1 MTLEQEALIVLN
13 DTCVSVIRACTPGGV
28 AHCDG
33 LLGRCTL
40 TEEGEPRQGS
50 TQTRGT
56 ESSPDDGRE
65 HTASPAGS
73 LADNRRIKQFSAT
86 VDVEQ
91 VEPWKHV
98 VVWLVGVV
106 IASLI
111 PFLWV
116 FGSANP
122 RNPAPGAY
130 QLLGTGDLYLI
141 SIVVLIAGVTEI
153 ALLLRKIRQD
163 MTMALLI
170 IGGFLFI
177 LFDAAR
183 YAGASSLVG
192 ALQPSPH
199 SVTYWS
205 LVAFVLSAIHSSICV
220 GLAAGA
226 R

>member
-1 MTLEQEALIVLN
+1 MQP
-13 DTCVSVIRACTPGGV
+13 RGGV
-28 AHCDG
+28 AHYVG
-33 LLGRCTL
+33 LLGRRTL
-40 TEEGEPRQGS
+40 TREEEPGQGS

-56 ESSPDDGRE
+56 ESSPAVRRRR
-65 HTASPAGS
+65 TAGLDEDSAANQWTKQPGSPVEVE
-73 LADNRRIKQFSAT
+73 RIK
-86 VDVEQ
+86 
-91 VEPWKHV
+91 PWKHV

-116 FGSANP
+116 FASANP
-122 RNPAPGAY
+122 KGPSPGTY
-130 QLLGTGDLYLI
+130 QLLGKGDLYLI
-141 SIVVLIAGVTEI
+141 SVVVLIAGVTEI
-153 ALLLRKIRQD
+153 ALLLSKIQRD

-183 YAGASSLVG
+183 YAGASSLVETS
-192 ALQPSPH
+192 QPFPH
-199 SVTYWS
+199 SVAYWS
-205 LVAFVLSAIHSSICV
+205 LAAFAISATHSSICV

>member
-1 MTLEQEALIVLN
+1 MQP
-13 DTCVSVIRACTPGGV
+13 RGV
-28 AHCDG
+28 AHYDG
-33 LLGRCTL
+33 SLGRCTL
-40 TEEGEPRQGS
+40 TEEEEPGQSS

-56 ESSPDDGRE
+56 ESSPASRRKR
-65 HTASPAGS
+65 TAGLDANTTG
-73 LADNRRIKQFSAT
+73 NRQIKQPGAP
-86 VDVEQ
+86 VDVERI
-91 VEPWKHV
+91 EPWKHV

-111 PFLWV
+111 PFLWI

-122 RNPAPGAY
+122 KNPSPGAY
-130 QLLGTGDLYLI
+130 QLLGKGDLYLI
-141 SIVVLIAGVTEI
+141 SVVVLIAGVTEI
-153 ALLLRKIRQD
+153 ALLLRKIQHD

-177 LFDAAR
+177 MFDAAR

-192 ALQPSPH
+192 TLQPSPP

-205 LVAFVLSAIHSSICV
+205 LAAFAISAIHSSICV